1 MQVLARS
8 CSERRD
14 ASDDMMTIKF
24 TTDAAVATVATMFA
38 HPIKRTARRH
48 TLAVAVLLLA
58 VTRLSSAAGE
68 SAAEVIPPP
77 TELPQKLSLD
87 EALRMFKTR
96 GLDLLIADA
105 NTRAAEGSVKIA
117 GAVPNPVV
125 SASVGNAFTYSTT
138 SYSKTNCYQNGA
150 DCSPWIYSVGVNDSA
165 AIEDTLSGKRNLRLR
180 AARSALA
187 AAKMSRRDAE
197 RTLVFQVK
205 SAYVDVAQ
213 AALMNKFAIQM
224 TATQG
229 ITLKQFRERYRRGA
243 INEGDLQRI
252 EVQKLEAD
260 RAMKQA
266 AYTLRA
272 ARLALA
278 FLLGLRGDIADF
290 DVDTDVLAFSVP
302 PSLRDVSGVDL
313 LRIAFAHRPDLIG
326 LGYLRQ
332 QAEAQLAL
340 VKRQRFPDINL
351 GVNYAW
357 GGYGGVST
365 NGPIQGPTLT
375 FNLSAP
381 LPVFY
386 GLDGERR
393 QAEAQHDASALQHA
407 KATAQVVNDV
417 SSSLAAYVAARET
430 VELMEGARRDGG
442 GELESARGAF
452 EIVEVQYEKGAASL
466 TDYLDALRT
475 YIATKT
481 EYFGDLAN
489 YRTAVYQLEAAVAT
503 ELP

>member
-1 MQVLARS
+1 MCLADRVVS
-8 CSERRD
+8 VATPPD
-14 ASDDMMTIKF
+14 NMMTIKL
-24 TTDAAVATVATMFA
+24 TAGTAVAVAMMFA
-38 HPIKRTARRH
+38 RTIMRTAGRRFP
-48 TLAVAVLLLA
+48 LAVALA
-58 VTRLSSAAGE
+58 SLFVARLSFAAGE
-68 SAAEVIPPP
+68 STTEVIPPP
-77 TELPQKLSLD
+77 TELPEKLSLD
-87 EALRMFKTR
+87 EAVRVFKTR

-105 NTRAAEGSVKIA
+105 NTRSAEGGVKIA
-117 GAVPNPVV
+117 GAIPNPVV

-138 SYSKTNCYQNGA
+138 SYSKSNCYQNGA
-150 DCSPWIYSVGVNDSA
+150 DCSPWIYSVGINDSA
-165 AIEDTLSGKRNLRLR
+165 AIEDTLSGKRSLRLR

-187 AAKMSRRDAE
+187 AAKLSRRDAE

-213 AALMNKFAIQM
+213 AALMYKFAVQM
-224 TATQG
+224 AATQG
-229 ITLKQFRERYRRGA
+229 ITLKQFRERYRSGA

-260 RAMKQA
+260 RAVKQS

-278 FLLGLRGDIADF
+278 FLLGIRGDVTDF

-302 PSLRDVSGVDL
+302 PSLRDVRVVEL

-340 VKRQRFPDINL
+340 VKRQRFPDITL

-375 FNLSAP
+375 FNVSAP

-386 GLDGERR
+386 GLGGEQR
-393 QAEAQHDASALQHA
+393 QAEAQRDANALQHA

-417 SSSLAAYVAARET
+417 SSSLATYVTARET

-452 EIVEVQYEKGAASL
+452 EIVEAQYEKGAASL